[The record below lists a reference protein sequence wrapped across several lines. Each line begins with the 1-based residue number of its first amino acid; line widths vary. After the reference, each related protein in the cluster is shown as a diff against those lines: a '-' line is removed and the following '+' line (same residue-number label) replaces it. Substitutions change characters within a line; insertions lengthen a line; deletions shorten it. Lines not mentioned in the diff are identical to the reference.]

1 MALND
6 DIALLSM
13 VPLFRDISEDKLRLI
28 AFGAERRKMQAGQ
41 MLFREGTPA
50 DCAFVVAGGRFE
62 LSRTGKDGRPVSL
75 GYAER
80 GTLLGELAMV
90 TSVNRSMTAIAPDN
104 AEVIR
109 INRRCSGACWKNIQ
123 TSPASSGN
131 GLTRTWRRSVPIWAR
146 YPDGLPADAS

>member
-6 DIALLSM
+6 DIALLSI

-41 MLFREGTPA
+41 MLFKEGTPA
-50 DCAFVVAGGRFE
+50 DCAFVVADGRFE
-62 LSRTGKDGRPVSL
+62 LSRTGKDGGRPVSL
-75 GYAER
+75 GFAER

-90 TSVNRSMTAIAPDN
+90 TAVNRSMTAIAPDN

-109 INRRCSGACWKNIQ
+109 INR
-123 TSPASSGN
+123 P
-131 GLTRTWRRSVPIWAR
+131 LFRRMLEE
-146 YPDGLPADAS
+146 YPDIAGIVRQRIDENLAALSADLGKISGRFAG

>member
-50 DCAFVVAGGRFE
+50 DCAFVVADGRFE
-62 LSRTGKDGRPVSL
+62 LSRTGKNGRPVSL
-75 GYAER
+75 GFAER

-90 TSVNRSMTAIAPDN
+90 TAVNRSMTAIAPDN

-109 INRRCSGACWKNIQ
+109 INR
-123 TSPASSGN
+123 P
-131 GLTRTWRRSVPIWAR
+131 LFRRMLEE
-146 YPDGLPADAS
+146 YPDIAGIVRQRIDENLAALSADLGKISGRFAG